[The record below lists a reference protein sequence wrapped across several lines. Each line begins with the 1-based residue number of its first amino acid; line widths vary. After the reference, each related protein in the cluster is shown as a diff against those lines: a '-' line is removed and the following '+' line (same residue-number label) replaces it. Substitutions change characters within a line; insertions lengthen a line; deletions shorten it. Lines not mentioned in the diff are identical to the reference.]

1 MELFGTSGIRGVYPN
16 FVSAELFTKIG
27 LSLGTQAEGT
37 VCVGRDFRTSSKQ
50 LQSALVS
57 GILSTGAEVLDAG
70 TCPTPV
76 LAYATKKFKASA
88 GAVIT
93 ASHNPPEFN
102 GVKLWQPDGSAYSPK
117 MEKEIEALIKSGKSE
132 RAGWG
137 EVKNLS
143 SVEALER
150 YMEDITASFSIE
162 GGLKTVADCGNGSV
176 TLTAPEILSRVSDNI
191 SIFDK
196 PDGMFPNRLS
206 EPSEKNLSEL
216 KKKVLSSKADLG
228 FAFDGDGDRVAVID
242 NQGDF
247 VKQDTLLAILAKS
260 ELGKNS
266 TIAVPVDT
274 SMAIDEI
281 GAKVIRTKVGD
292 VYVSEALK
300 QENGVFGGEA
310 SGCYIFPEVH
320 LCPDGLL
327 AALKILETMELSGK
341 SMSELVAEIPSYPI
355 LRGVVEGDRE
365 KSFKKLSEKAKKLG
379 GELSETD
386 GIRIQLE
393 EAWIL
398 VRKSGTEEKVRITV
412 EAHSEAM
419 ARQLMGSIMN

>member
-1 MELFGTSGIRGVYPN
+1 MKLFGTSGIRGLYPD

-27 LSLGTQAEGT
+27 LSLGTQAEGV

-57 GILSTGAEVLDAG
+57 GFLSTGAEVLDAG
-70 TCPTPV
+70 ACPTPV

-88 GAVIT
+88 GAIIT

-102 GVKLWQPDGSAYSPK
+102 GVKLWQSDGSAYSPE
-117 MEKEIEALIKSGKSE
+117 MEKEIENLIESGKVK
-132 RAGWG
+132 RVGW
-137 EVKNLS
+137 EDIQNS
-143 SVEALER
+143 RPIEALER
-150 YMEDITASFSIE
+150 YMEGITAAFSLE
-162 GGLKTVADCGNGSV
+162 GGLKTVSDCGNGSA
-176 TLTAPEILSRVSDNI
+176 TLTAPEILSRVSNNV

-216 KKKVLSSKADLG
+216 KKKVITSKADVG

-260 ELGKNS
+260 EIGKNA

-300 QENGVFGGEA
+300 KEKGTFGGEA

-327 AALKILETMELSGK
+327 AAMKILETIEISGK

-365 KSFKKLSEKAKKLG
+365 KSFKKLSENAKKLG

-393 EAWIL
+393 DAWIL

-412 EAHSEAM
+412 EAHSEAR